1 LQQEL
6 QEWKHIIS
14 LLYRDELLLKQLLS
28 ETIHASEGRFQKK
41 IHKTPEPFLFPMCEF
56 VAQPWCSTLM
66 VVRRP
71 RTHTWI
77 LQKRRK
83 KSKSVMFGHQFRP
96 MKTTQKKLC
105 ILFPWLHHRRI
116 TTLMHVQTRTQSAA
130 SKDKSLA
137 KSAPLFSNNG
147 TTSAAL
153 ATTANLASSSMS
165 RSNKARL
172 LTVSLFTFIHK
183 WLLFL
188 SSTFITGKGQ
198 IIRHHQSGHSKLVN

>member
-1 LQQEL
+1 MQAKVVFKKKFTKLQNLFYSQCVN
-6 QEWKHIIS
+6 
-14 LLYRDELLLKQLLS
+14 LLRSPDALLS
-28 ETIHASEGRFQKK
+28 WSYDAHAR
-41 IHKTPEPFLFPMCEF
+41 TPESCKKEE
-56 VAQPWCSTLM
+56 
-66 VVRRP
+66 
-71 RTHTWI
+71 
-77 LQKRRK
+77 K
-83 KSKSVMFGHQFRP
+83 KSKCVMFGHQFRP

-183 WLLFL
+183 
-188 SSTFITGKGQ
+188 
-198 IIRHHQSGHSKLVN
+198 